1 MKGVYTCE
9 QCHLMD
15 QKMADLFNYSGYQ
28 LMERA
33 VKGIESVVSAQ
44 LDNKK
49 ILIVCGPGN
58 NGGDG
63 FALSRLL
70 MNKYYDASV
79 LNANPLMY
87 KSSEHTQLFFR
98 QAKHEGV
105 NFVDSTVDFSQYD
118 VIFDCLF
125 GTGLDRELEE
135 PYVGLVKRINESDAY
150 VIAVDIP
157 SGLNGDGLF
166 KSSEVVRANKTVT
179 IGCLKPC
186 MINGS
191 YRAYCGELCITNFYD
206 AKVHPNMHEA
216 VVVDHYDLKKFL
228 PKRKI
233 QSNKSTYG
241 KGLFIGGSKRMPGA
255 ITLSL
260 KSALRSGL
268 GMTSAMIPEDIYSI
282 LALQL
287 NEVMYIP
294 KASDGLGFMD
304 DNLALDELS
313 TYDVICIGNGLGKG
327 QGCQNFIKQ
336 VLLSDRPVVVDGDGI
351 GLVAKELWLLERP
364 VLTILTPHVKEM
376 SDLCGESVE
385 AIHDHPFEVLDA
397 FHQKYPTT
405 LVLLKD
411 DVMMVADGSEHVII
425 DLGNNALAKGGSG
438 DVLAGLVTSFFGQC
452 NNAHQ
457 AAITASMVLGLAAR
471 KAVEKLG
478 YYSVCSNDVIN
489 SIADVLKNYS

>member
-9 QCHLMD
+9 QCQLMD
-15 QKMADLFNYSGYQ
+15 QKMADLFNYNGYQ

-33 VKGIESVVSAQ
+33 VKGIENVVSSQ
-44 LDNKK
+44 LENKK

-63 FALSRLL
+63 FALSRILFS
-70 MNKYYDASV
+70 KYYDVSV

-105 NFVDSTVDFSQYD
+105 PFVDTTVDFNHFD
-118 VIFDCLF
+118 IIFDCLF

-135 PYVGLVKRINESDAY
+135 PYLSLVKRINESEAY

-166 KSSEVVRANKTVT
+166 VSKDVVQADKTVT

-191 YRAYCGELCITNFYD
+191 YRSYCGEMVITNFYD
-206 AKVHPNMHEA
+206 AKAHPTSHEA

-233 QSNKSTYG
+233 QSHKGTYG
-241 KGLFIGGSKRMPGA
+241 KALFIGGSKKMPGA
-255 ITLSL
+255 VTLSL
-260 KSALRSGL
+260 KSALRSGV
-268 GMTSAMIPEDIYSI
+268 GMISAMIPEDIYPM

-287 NEVMYIP
+287 NEVMFSV
-294 KASDGLGFMD
+294 KQSDGLGFID
-304 DNLALDELS
+304 DSLSLDELS
-313 TYDVICIGNGLGKG
+313 GYDVICIGNGLGREH
-327 QGCQNFIKQ
+327 GCLAMVKQ
-336 VLLSDRPVVVDGDGI
+336 VLLSDRPVVLDGDAI
-351 GLVAKELWLLERP
+351 SLVANEQWLLERP

-376 SDLCGESVE
+376 SALTGESVQ
-385 AIHDHPFEVLDA
+385 AIHDHPFDVLDA
-397 FHQKYPTT
+397 FHQKYQTS

-411 DVMMVADGSEHVII
+411 DVMMVADGSEHVVI

-452 NNAHQ
+452 NNGHQ

-471 KAVEKLG
+471 KAVDKLG
-478 YYSVCSNDVIN
+478 YYSVTSNDVIN
-489 SIADVLKNYS
+489 CISEVLK